1 METNLMLEFATEGID
16 LNDKSEL
23 VTEIFTQIT
32 KLVSVSDIIGVQL
45 IPKRWPHRVE
55 ILCANQNSKDILLE
69 KGLTIQDKSIDLSEP
84 GLGKVRVSVDDA
96 PLDMNNDLIK
106 EFMND
111 YGKVLDVR
119 NEYLHAGGNRLPW
132 WNGTRHVDMC
142 DLKSDLPPTIRVPYG
157 HKIIKIKLWHRG
169 QTLIECRW
177 CKDHVNKDEH
187 VCSKKPQRR
196 CYNCGSTSHMKNECQ
211 VGKQCFTCQQTG
223 HIARDCPKPA
233 AVALNADNFPN
244 LSSPEAIPE
253 PEQVPQD
260 ELVQEFGPPCMDS
273 PDTRQPNEKT
283 EGKTSIKCLL
293 VGSSNCRGLVIPGD
307 DDLGIQQ
314 TSRIIGGLKIKDSAS
329 KLHDIPNSE
338 LNEFQTVVLHV
349 GSTDFPV
356 NTEKDF
362 ETHYMEY
369 VENLS
374 EISTMC
380 PKSVILVSSVLPRN
394 ERYGSK
400 TNRQTRLFND
410 KLKALTEN
418 ESNLIYVDHSSYLV
432 EGDQIRTSLYRKNDS
447 ENIHLNTLGRE
458 TLAGMLQMVLKETVY
473 RCKLENEWQIR
484 VK

>member
-1 METNLMLEFATEGID
+1 METNLMLQFATEGID

-132 WNGTRHVDMC
+132 WNGTRHVDMS

-211 VGKQCFTCQQTG
+211 VG
-223 HIARDCPKPA
+223 
-233 AVALNADNFPN
+233 
-244 LSSPEAIPE
+244 
-253 PEQVPQD
+253 
-260 ELVQEFGPPCMDS
+260 
-273 PDTRQPNEKT
+273 
-283 EGKTSIKCLL
+283 
-293 VGSSNCRGLVIPGD
+293 
-307 DDLGIQQ
+307 
-314 TSRIIGGLKIKDSAS
+314 
-329 KLHDIPNSE
+329 
-338 LNEFQTVVLHV
+338 
-349 GSTDFPV
+349 
-356 NTEKDF
+356 
-362 ETHYMEY
+362 
-369 VENLS
+369 
-374 EISTMC
+374 
-380 PKSVILVSSVLPRN
+380 
-394 ERYGSK
+394 
-400 TNRQTRLFND
+400 
-410 KLKALTEN
+410 
-418 ESNLIYVDHSSYLV
+418 
-432 EGDQIRTSLYRKNDS
+432 
-447 ENIHLNTLGRE
+447 
-458 TLAGMLQMVLKETVY
+458 
-473 RCKLENEWQIR
+473 
-484 VK
+484 